1 MFRGR
6 PPFRGYPPPARPH
19 PSQGYRDDRAR
30 PRPPYHQDYPEYRD
44 HGAPDSYHRRH
55 PSPGSG
61 GHRGG
66 DFWTGGPPPERS
78 PSHRGPA
85 HLDHNLVISVGN
97 ELTAPPPHHHDRNYP
112 PRPEY
117 ERSGSRGR
125 SPDRSRGRSKSR
137 HRGQSRSP
145 DRSRGRSKSR
155 HRGQSRSPDRS
166 RGRSKSRHRGQ
177 SRSPDRSRGRS
188 KSRAKSR
195 GRSKSR
201 PRSKS
206 RSRSR
211 SRGKSRGRSRSR
223 SSSSSSSL
231 SPIRDKGDL
240 KSRRDFKELELARR
254 RKEVEELLGQ
264 PTKSILKKHNSYEDS
279 PSVRSSD
286 SPRDLDRTMARVAD
300 QLMQAVKLNDPR
312 AVAAVLSELRSDPQM
327 AQRANLNNEIKE
339 ILNLLGVAEPVGGV
353 SQRVLDDIDDE
364 EKFLYGELE
373 EPKMAVAPE
382 PDRHHSLDLY
392 GDVTEDSLYSDLPS
406 QRAVVGQVYSCP
418 PNHFTSSSSPSRC
431 EPRVSPDHNVMVYP
445 PGTEPLEE
453 SERQALEEYEKIQDL
468 LKTIGLDLGVG
479 EISKMAAR
487 TKERLHGNKQPP
499 KTPTRRHRYSSGSSN
514 GSHHSRGRRRR
525 SQSGSSSSSR
535 SRSHSHGRGTKRGAS
550 WSSED
555 HESKKTT
562 AAKTPKDWEVKEAK
576 SEWSTPMLPQTSNPA
591 PIPTHTGMP
600 IPTYPPPQLPGM
612 MPPNYPPS
620 AYSQYGNYLP
630 YMHQQWPPMYP
641 PPNIALPPQPAPE
654 DLTPPPTYNKAYNKA
669 TPEPGAKGVVRSV
682 SQEEQQRRR
691 RSQDQSISD
700 EQNNESEKL
709 KVLEEREKL
718 KQEREVRMTKKEY
731 LIKELERLR
740 KQQGELLRKKRREKD
755 GHKDPLLQEINRLQ
769 DEVMAKI
776 SNLRKEHE
784 AAEKKRNEIEKVALI
799 LGLSPLDRPGKISKL
814 QKTRD
819 QEELP
824 RKIAKREQERNPEE
838 QPAASSSALKLTP
851 VAASKASPEKLFS
864 IAVAPSPDPF
874 EYYDAGNHWCKNC
887 NITSGSMFDFFTH
900 LHSKPHRKTLDPYDR
915 PWASSPTKTP
925 KTTPGE
931 IRQTKP
937 AKGSEFLVPVRG
949 FFCLLCQEFYGD
961 AICAEEHVITHSH
974 NEKYKK
980 QMLENPLYEQRR
992 NLDRQA
998 GLGLEA
1004 SGKKRKHDDD
1014 DKDRDEKSK
1023 NKKDKKDKKKE
1034 EEAAETWDEKMKVKK
1049 EEEEQKTKASRKS
1062 LEEDKS
1068 FYSKKDEDE
1077 KYNYSKKEEK
1087 YHYSREDE
1095 DRSSRYRGSSRD
1107 EEYRHRYH
1115 RDDDDDH
1122 PKYGTKYT
1130 EDKYKHEKYSDSR
1143 SKYERD
1149 EGKHKAE
1156 RECEKPGGKPD
1167 VKKSEP
1173 PPKLYELPK
1182 IFCGP
1187 SPAMRAKLRKQ
1198 AQEAGKAPP
1207 SAGAGTS
1214 FGKFT
1219 WKKKENQL
1227 AKEAQK
1233 VAAEFLKE
1241 EEAAAKEQP
1250 GIDEDS
1256 LSKSVA
1262 AAKEI
1267 AEKLAGEELKPPSW
1281 YPSGRGQ
1288 IRPNLRAPVAPL
1300 RRASLAGKPASLN
1313 TFLNMRPQSTDGG
1326 PPGPFPR
1333 APFRPPNP
1341 QMFNSKP
1348 GPPVNAAGLLEP
1360 MSAVLAV
1367 TKPEPFGPKLP
1378 PSMLK
1383 PELSQNT
1390 SVSAGSKPDSAESKP
1405 APPEAKQ
1412 EPLFLKPAPVQSK
1425 PAPVQSS
1432 PSTVSPVPLRTAFS
1446 ETQSAPSEV
1455 KAATSPAPAAPLT
1468 PSKAAPSQPALI
1480 KIVSDVAAPGVPE
1493 NEQTRTVFVKPPP
1506 FKSMLGGPQ
1515 KSEKLQG
1522 NLAAAKAQALF
1533 DIFYSSL
1540 GQSGP
1545 PSFSKTETD
1554 IRAGQSSPSVPQAL
1568 QNKTKPQNKPGPQP
1582 QDKPQ
1587 PKDNPKSH
1595 PQIQQQAKP
1604 LTQSHKQPPPP
1615 QDEPQQTQPQP
1626 QDTPKSQPQIQPQDK
1641 LLTQSHKQP
1650 PPPQDEPESQPQ
1662 IEPQQ
1667 TQPQPQ
1673 DKPKSHTQIQPQDK
1687 PLTQSHN
1694 QTQPKIEPQPLQQ
1707 TQPQDKPTPQPQIQ
1721 PPNIPLAQSPNQP
1734 QPQDETE
1741 SLQQT
1746 KPQHKPKSHPQ
1757 IQPQDKL
1764 LTQFYSQLQPQ
1775 DEPKSQQQS
1784 HQKAGS
1790 HPLNQKEPS
1799 DEPQHQSEP
1808 QTTSQHQSV
1817 SLIPTEPPN
1826 TTQTSPE
1833 SQSRSPQTQADGD
1846 IQITSVWSL
1855 QDTTAPTA
1863 EAACPEPSD
1872 PTSQSEQTPPA
1883 HTERLPQ
1890 SQPTS
1895 PEFQICPQAMPVT
1908 LEPTPEP
1915 PFQPEP
1921 QSEPQIDQDA
1931 NSYQE
1936 MIPEPQPKPKP
1947 SPRTRGKAAPMK
1959 KTPPAAAPVR
1969 QTRSQTR
1976 YQTRRQQQS
1985 QPEPEQEPAA
1995 GNQDTTAS
2003 EPKGPESSDPE
2014 QEDATV
2020 KETDPLGTEATPE
2033 TLGLPSDMTSLDFDY
2048 TFNFE

>member
-6 PPFRGYPPPARPH
+6 PPFRGYPPPVRPY

-44 HGAPDSYHRRH
+44 HGASEAYHRRH
-55 PSPGSG
+55 PSPGPG

-66 DFWTGGPPPERS
+66 DFWTGGAPPERS

-97 ELTAPPPHHHDRNYP
+97 ELTGPPSHHDRDYL

-125 SPDRSRGRSKSR
+125 SPGRSRGRSKSR
-137 HRGQSRSP
+137 HRGESRSP

-155 HRGQSRSPDRS
+155 HRGE
-166 RGRSKSRHRGQ
+166 

-201 PRSKS
+201 ARSKS
-206 RSRSR
+206 RSSSR
-211 SRGKSRGRSRSR
+211 SRGKSRGRSRSL
-223 SSSSSSSL
+223 SSSSSSS
-231 SPIRDKGDL
+231 SSSIRDKNDP
-240 KSRRDFKELELARR
+240 SRKRFKELELARR
-254 RKEVEELLGQ
+254 RREVEELLGQ

-279 PSVRSSD
+279 PSLRRSD

-327 AQRANLNNEIKE
+327 SQRANLNNEIKE

-373 EPKMAVAPE
+373 EPKMSAAPE

-406 QRAVVGQVYSCP
+406 QRAMAGQVYSCP
-418 PNHFTSSSSPSRC
+418 PTISPHLQVTPSVS
-431 EPRVSPDHNVMVYP
+431 EPNRHMSQPSISPNQNVMAYP

-499 KTPTRRHRYSSGSSN
+499 KTPTRRRYSSGSSN
-514 GSHHSRGRRRR
+514 GSCHSRVRRRR

-535 SRSHSHGRGTKRGAS
+535 SRSRSHGRGTKRGAS

-562 AAKTPKDWEVKEAK
+562 AAKTSKDWEVKETK
-576 SEWSTPMLPQTSNPA
+576 NEWSTPMLPQSQTSDTA

-630 YMHQQWPPMYP
+630 YIHQQWPPMYP
-641 PPNIALPPQPAPE
+641 PPNMTLPPQPATE
-654 DLTPPPTYNKAYNKA
+654 NLTPPPTYKKAYRKP
-669 TPEPGAKGVVRSV
+669 TPETGALGFARSV
-682 SQEEQQRRR
+682 GQEEQRR

-718 KQEREVRMTKKEY
+718 RQEREVRMTKKEY

-784 AAEKKRNEIEKVALI
+784 AAERKRTEIEKVAQI
-799 LGLSPLDRPGKISKL
+799 LGLSPLDRPGKTSKL
-814 QKTRD
+814 PKIRD

-824 RKIAKREQERNPEE
+824 PKSEKREQGRNPEE
-838 QPAASSSALKLTP
+838 QPAAGSTALKATP
-851 VAASKASPEKLFS
+851 ATSTKASPERLLFT
-864 IAVAPSPDPF
+864 AEAPPPDPF

-925 KTTPGE
+925 KTTAGDAK
-931 IRQTKP
+931 RTKP

-949 FFCLLCQEFYGD
+949 FFCLLCKEFYGD

-980 QMLENPLYEQRR
+980 QMVENPLYEQRR

-1004 SGKKRKHDDD
+1004 GGKKRKYDDD
-1014 DKDRDEKSK
+1014 DKDRDDK
-1023 NKKDKKDKKKE
+1023 NKNKKDKKKE
-1034 EEAAETWDEKMKVKK
+1034 EEAAETCDEKIKVKK
-1049 EEEEQKTKASRKS
+1049 EEEEQKVKAVRKS
-1062 LEEDKS
+1062 LEEDK

-1077 KYNYSKKEEK
+1077 KYKQSKKEEK
-1087 YHYSREDE
+1087 HNSRENE
-1095 DRSSRYRGSSRD
+1095 DRNSRYRGSSRD
-1107 EEYRHRYH
+1107 EEYRHRH
-1115 RDDDDDH
+1115 RRDDDGH
-1122 PKYGTKYT
+1122 PKYGNKCT
-1130 EDKYKHEKYSDSR
+1130 EDKYKEEKCSDSR
-1143 SKYERD
+1143 SKHDRERD

-1156 RECEKPGGKPD
+1156 PEKPGGKPD
-1167 VKKSEP
+1167 ARKSEP
-1173 PPKLYELPK
+1173 PPKPYELPK

-1198 AQEAGKAPP
+1198 AMEASKAPA
-1207 SAGAGTS
+1207 SAASATS

-1233 VAAEFLKE
+1233 VAAEFLKD
-1241 EEAAAKEQP
+1241 EEAAAKEKP
-1250 GIDEDS
+1250 GEEEDS
-1256 LSKSVA
+1256 FSKSVA

-1267 AEKLAGEELKPPSW
+1267 AEKLAGEELKSPPW
-1281 YPSGRGQ
+1281 YTSGRGQ

-1341 QMFNSKP
+1341 QMFNNKP
-1348 GPPVNAAGLLEP
+1348 GPPVSSAGPLGV
-1360 MSAVLAV
+1360 MSAAPTV
-1367 TKPEPFGPKLP
+1367 TRPEQFGPKLP

-1383 PELSQNT
+1383 PGPCQNT
-1390 SVSAGSKPDSAESKP
+1390 SKPDSAESKP
-1405 APPEAKQ
+1405 EMKQ
-1412 EPLFLKPAPVQSK
+1412 GPLFPKPAPVQSK
-1425 PAPVQSS
+1425 PATGQSS
-1432 PSTVSPVPLRTAFS
+1432 PSTTSPAPLNTASS
-1446 ETQSAPSEV
+1446 ETRSAPSEV
-1455 KAATSPAPAAPLT
+1455 KAATPPAPAAPLT
-1468 PSKAAPSQPALI
+1468 PSKATPSQPALI

-1493 NEQTRTVFVKPPP
+1493 SEQTRTVFVKPPP
-1506 FKSMLGGPQ
+1506 FKSMLAGPQ

-1540 GQSGP
+1540 GQAGP
-1545 PSFSKTETD
+1545 SSFSRTETD
-1554 IRAGQSSPSVPQAL
+1554 VGAGKGSPSAPV
-1568 QNKTKPQNKPGPQP
+1568 QNKNQPQNKPE
-1582 QDKPQ
+1582 
-1587 PKDNPKSH
+1587 
-1595 PQIQQQAKP
+1595 PQIQSQDQ
-1604 LTQSHKQPPPP
+1604 TQTPNILPTQTHNQSEPP
-1615 QDEPQQTQPQP
+1615 DEPRPQTQEMPESQPQVEPQLQNEPKALKLTQPQP
-1626 QDTPKSQPQIQPQDK
+1626 QQ
-1641 LLTQSHKQP
+1641 TQQK
-1650 PPPQDEPESQPQ
+1650 PESQP
-1662 IEPQQ
+1662 P
-1667 TQPQPQ
+1667 
-1673 DKPKSHTQIQPQDK
+1673 DH
-1687 PLTQSHN
+1687 
-1694 QTQPKIEPQPLQQ
+1694 
-1707 TQPQDKPTPQPQIQ
+1707 
-1721 PPNIPLAQSPNQP
+1721 
-1734 QPQDETE
+1734 
-1741 SLQQT
+1741 
-1746 KPQHKPKSHPQ
+1746 
-1757 IQPQDKL
+1757 
-1764 LTQFYSQLQPQ
+1764 
-1775 DEPKSQQQS
+1775 
-1784 HQKAGS
+1784 
-1790 HPLNQKEPS
+1790 QKEPS
-1799 DEPQHQSEP
+1799 HEP
-1808 QTTSQHQSV
+1808 QTAPQHHSLSPTS
-1817 SLIPTEPPN
+1817 TEPPN
-1826 TTQTSPE
+1826 TIPTSP
-1833 SQSRSPQTQADGD
+1833 QNGFQSPQTQADGD

-1855 QDTTAPTA
+1855 QDITAPTDK
-1863 EAACPEPSD
+1863 AAGPEPSD
-1872 PTSQSEQTPPA
+1872 PPPHSEQTPSAP
-1883 HTERLPQ
+1883 TEGLSQ
-1890 SQPTS
+1890 SPPTS
-1895 PEFQICPQAMPVT
+1895 PGRKSQICPQTKPISM
-1908 LEPTPEP
+1908 EPAAEP
-1915 PFQPEP
+1915 LFQPET
-1921 QSEPQIDQDA
+1921 QFEPQIDQDA
-1931 NSYQE
+1931 NSHQE
-1936 MIPEPQPKPKP
+1936 TTPEPQPKPKP
-1947 SPRTRGKAAPMK
+1947 SPRTRGKAAAMK
-1959 KTPPAAAPVR
+1959 KTPSAAPVR

-1976 YQTRRQQQS
+1976 YQTRQQQS
-1985 QPEPEQEPAA
+1985 QPEPEQNPGA
-1995 GNQDTTAS
+1995 GNQDLTAS
-2003 EPKGPESSDPE
+2003 EAKGLESPDPE
-2014 QEDATV
+2014 QEAASHR
-2020 KETDPLGTEATPE
+2020 ETDPPGTDVTTE
-2033 TLGLPSDMTSLDFDY
+2033 TLGLPSDMTALDFDY